1 MSLIRCVLA
10 TLTLI
15 LMTEFEPNRRVIAE
29 DDIDPLSLVS
39 ESAAVCLEVSRFEA
53 VWTKLQ
59 GSRLAARLKQFPP
72 VDRFLAGSG
81 FQQWTLVEEHV
92 RRTTGKSLSEHLLG
106 AFSESLV
113 LAVYL
118 PEGKPPE
125 GVVIARARD
134 AEALKQAL
142 RAWATLEPSQD
153 SQSRDYRGH
162 TYVRRAKSATSSQV
176 VYYTTFGRTFA
187 FSDHERLIQQVID
200 FHLSSNRKDSL
211 VADDAPRV
219 LRDLKLYQ
227 VNKVRLPADAAA
239 FIFINPRRW
248 DKVIDE
254 AIRPESDATWIRPVS
269 RCVSAISGSLRLDD
283 EVVLDLLADT
293 NSPDLPAAWRVFVAS
308 TNGGSDWQQR
318 IPADSILAVS
328 SRLDV
333 SPLIQAWLNFAP
345 EARSEEFKRGRAVL
359 KSLLQGSDFLTE
371 TLPRILRD
379 WTIVLAPAADSTSE
393 TAPLNLVGQFS
404 FDSEIAP
411 AGRTMAIQHS
421 VDNALQF
428 GFTFVAALLSHQRGH
443 SDSAPILVE
452 TESIPSGVVRSL
464 GGLTVWSPSYLV
476 TSRQLTLA
484 TSRDALIT
492 SLGPVAGPE
501 SNRQSRLAAC
511 EQRYFQGTTQL
522 AWLDAVA
529 VRTLLNRQRDWITGQ
544 LAAKSSDGQQ
554 RVGKHLAN
562 IEQVANL
569 FDAAFIAA
577 GLHEDHVHIVLG
589 AALDQTD

>member
-1 MSLIRCVLA
+1 VLA

-15 LMTEFEPNRRVIAE
+15 LMTELDPNRRVNAE

-39 ESAAVCLEVSRFEA
+39 ESAAVCLEVSRCEA

-59 GSRLAARLKQFPP
+59 SSRLAARLKQFPP
-72 VDRFLAGSG
+72 VDRFLSGSG
-81 FQQWTLVEEHV
+81 FQQWTLVDEYV
-92 RRTTGKSLSEHLLG
+92 RRTTGKALSEHLLG
-106 AFSESLV
+106 AFAESLV

-134 AEALKQAL
+134 SDALKQAL
-142 RAWATLEPSQD
+142 RAWAILEPSQD
-153 SQSRDYRGH
+153 SQSRDHRGH

-200 FHLSSNRKDSL
+200 FQLSTNRKDS
-211 VADDAPRV
+211 VAAEDAPRV

-227 VNKVRLPADAAA
+227 TSKARLPADAAA
-239 FIFINPRRW
+239 FVYINPRRW

-254 AIRPESDATWIRPVS
+254 AIRRESDATWIQPVS
-269 RCVSAISGSLRLDD
+269 RHISAISGALRLDD
-283 EVVLDLLADT
+283 EVVLDLVADT
-293 NSPDLPAAWRVFVAS
+293 TSPDLPAAWRLFVAS
-308 TNGGSDWQQR
+308 TNGGGDWQQR
-318 IPADSILAVS
+318 IPADSLLAVS

-333 SPLIQAWLNFAP
+333 APLIQAWLNSAP

-359 KSLLQGSDFLTE
+359 KSLLLGSDFPTE
-371 TLPRILRD
+371 ILPRILRD
-379 WTIVLAPAADSTSE
+379 WTIVLAPATDSNSDTV
-393 TAPLNLVGQFS
+393 PLSVVGQFLL
-404 FDSEIAP
+404 DSEKAT
-411 AGRTMAIQHS
+411 ADQTMTVQPR

-428 GFTFVAALLSHQRGH
+428 GFTFVAALLSHQRGD
-443 SDSAPILVE
+443 SDSAPVLVE
-452 TESIPSGVVRSL
+452 TESIPAGIVRSL
-464 GGLTVWSPSYLV
+464 GGLPLWSPSYHV
-476 TSRQLTLA
+476 TSNQLTLA
-484 TSRDALIT
+484 TSRGALISHLSPT
-492 SLGPVAGPE
+492 PKSE

-529 VRTLLNRQRDWITGQ
+529 VRTLLNRQKDWIAGQ
-544 LAAKSSDGQQ
+544 LAASSESSSDGQQ
-554 RVGKHLAN
+554 RVRKHLAN

-577 GLHEDHVHIVLG
+577 QLHQDHVHIVLG
-589 AALDQTD
+589 AALDQAD